1 MSMMSAM
8 ACSLSQ
14 DLGPGGGHERARML
28 AITRA
33 GEGERLQAGFR
44 VFCFGSQSPSPT
56 TSPAPPP
63 SPSQW
68 PALPPCSPSLAT
80 HLRVHCR
87 WRLPPR
93 LRPAIR
99 QFCVFTRSAGCERHL
114 PSASK
119 HGARCFARCGGVTMM
134 ILIAIRSR
142 PYAAPSRGRARAR
155 QAIVRAIAP
164 AFVRAYV
171 RACEQ
176 APRVQQGVGSLQSN
190 VHSTPRGS
198 HRDNIA
204 LNYTCGEGGYTTAQ
218 RGCASRRASAGAT
231 MRQRA

>member
-1 MSMMSAM
+1 
-8 ACSLSQ
+8 
-14 DLGPGGGHERARML
+14 
-28 AITRA
+28 
-33 GEGERLQAGFR
+33 
-44 VFCFGSQSPSPT
+44 
-56 TSPAPPP
+56 
-63 SPSQW
+63 
-68 PALPPCSPSLAT
+68 
-80 HLRVHCR
+80 
-87 WRLPPR
+87 
-93 LRPAIR
+93 
-99 QFCVFTRSAGCERHL
+99 
-114 PSASK
+114 
-119 HGARCFARCGGVTMM
+119 MM

-204 LNYTCGEGGYTTAQ
+204 LNYTCGEGGLHNSAERVREQACPSWRHDATTRVIFTVGPSLALC
-218 RGCASRRASAGAT
+218 GARA
-231 MRQRA
+231 

>member
-1 MSMMSAM
+1 
-8 ACSLSQ
+8 
-14 DLGPGGGHERARML
+14 ML

-33 GEGERLQAGFR
+33 GERLQAGFR

-56 TSPAPPP
+56 TSPAPSP

-87 WRLPPR
+87 WRLPPL

-99 QFCVFTRSAGCERHL
+99 QFFVFTRSAGCERHL

-204 LNYTCGEGGYTTAQ
+204 LNYTCGEGGLHNSAERVREQACPSWRHDATTRIIFTVGPSLALC
-218 RGCASRRASAGAT
+218 GARA
-231 MRQRA
+231 